1 MSPKRDLPRANDAIT
16 LYIEAIAEL
25 GRDTNLTG
33 LGQSRELDFRRGS
46 PRRNVFPSTAPR
58 FVHRE
63 ELFLLKHGVVV
74 ESDASNNLCSRL
86 IMFQPF
92 VVNESSRERVREP

>member
-1 MSPKRDLPRANDAIT
+1 M
-16 LYIEAIAEL
+16 
-25 GRDTNLTG
+25 
-33 LGQSRELDFRRGS
+33 
-46 PRRNVFPSTAPR
+46 FPSTAPR